1 MILQK
6 EISSFS
12 SIGGEIILR
21 GDFNSRLGN
30 KHKDYILS
38 DTSEFLPIHSSITE
52 TEILK
57 FRNSQD
63 KKTNVNGKHFV
74 DLCMVNNLKILN
86 ERTIGDLT
94 GKYTF
99 HQYNGSSVVDYIIAE
114 PNIFD
119 KINYFQ
125 VLPLTTYSD
134 HYQIIAI
141 LDIKPLNPTNG
152 SKNSYANTPGQFKW
166 DSSSK
171 EKINSYLRYHDF
183 TKAVTILKQN
193 LESSTSDMLM
203 NTAVTDITNILINVS
218 KNC

>member
-38 DTSEFLPIHSSITE
+38 DTNEFLPIHSSITE
-52 TEILK
+52 TDILT
-57 FRNSQD
+57 FRNSQN

-114 PNIFD
+114 PDIFD

-134 HYQIIAI
+134 HCQIIAN
-141 LDIKPLNPTNG
+141 LNIKPLNPTNG

-166 DSSSK
+166 DNSSK

-203 NTAVTDITNILINVS
+203 NTAVTDITNILINVT